1 MKAVVLGAAAG
12 GGFPQWNCGCRNC
25 SLARQGDERARPRTQ
40 SGLAVSGDGR
50 VWILLNASPDLGVQ
64 MRATPALWPEAGE
77 LRHSPIAAVVLTSA
91 DIDQI
96 AGLLNLRE
104 GHAFDLVALQPV
116 HAVLSANPVF
126 GVLANARRLVARAG
140 QPMPLPGG
148 LEAELFP
155 VSGKAPLYQEGNDP
169 RLGSEAGEVCGVLV
183 RSGGQV
189 LAYVPGCAGI
199 TPALRERL
207 AGVDAVLF
215 DGTLYTDDEMIRMG
229 AGVKTGRRM
238 GHVPVSGEGGSLD
251 FLSGLAG
258 PRKIYIH
265 INNTNPILIEGS
277 GEHRAVRGAGIE
289 VGFDGM
295 EIAL

>member
-50 VWILLNASPDLGVQ
+50 AWILLNASPDLGAQ
-64 MRATPALWPEAGE
+64 MRANPALWPAEGE

-96 AGLLNLRE
+96 TGLLNLRE
-104 GHAFDLVALQPV
+104 GHAFDLVALEPV
-116 HAVLSANPVF
+116 HAVLAANPVF
-126 GVLANARRLVARAG
+126 GVLAGARRAVVAAG
-140 QPMPLPGG
+140 QPVRLPGG
-148 LEAELFP
+148 LEVELFAVP
-155 VSGKAPLYQEGNDP
+155 GKAPLYEEGDDP
-169 RLGSEAGEVCGVLV
+169 KLGSEAGEVCGVLV
-183 RSGGQV
+183 RSGGRV
-189 LAYVPGCAGI
+189 LAYVPGCAEI
-199 TPALRERL
+199 TLALRERL
-207 AGVDAVLF
+207 AAADAVLF
-215 DGTLYTDDEMIRMG
+215 DGTLYTDDEMIRLG

-238 GHVPVSGEGGSLD
+238 GHVPVSGEGGSLS

-258 PRKIYIH
+258 RKIYVH

-277 GEHRAVRGAGIE
+277 GEHRVVRDAGVEI
-289 VGFDGM
+289 GWDGM
-295 EIAL
+295 EIVL

>member
-1 MKAVVLGAAAG
+1 VLGAAAG

-40 SGLAVSGDGR
+40 SGLAVSADGR
-50 VWILLNASPDLGVQ
+50 AWILLNASPDLGAQ
-64 MRATPALWPEAGE
+64 MRATPALWPETGE

-104 GHAFDLVALQPV
+104 GHAFDLVALEPV
-116 HAVLSANPVF
+116 QAVLAANPVF
-126 GVLANARRLVARAG
+126 GVLAGARRVIAQPG
-140 QPMPLPGG
+140 QPVRLGG
-148 LEAELFP
+148 LEIELFP
-155 VSGKAPLYQEGNDP
+155 VSGKAPLYEEGDDS

-183 RSGGQV
+183 RSDGRT
-189 LAYVPGCAGI
+189 LAYVPGCAEI
-199 TPALRERL
+199 TPDLRERL
-207 AGVDAVLF
+207 VAADAVLF

-238 GHVPVSGEGGSLD
+238 GHVPVSGEGGSLS
-251 FLSGLAG
+251 FLSGLPG
-258 PRKIYIH
+258 RKIYVH

-277 GEHRAVRGAGIE
+277 GEHRAVRDAGVEI
-289 VGFDGM
+289 GWDGM
-295 EIAL
+295 EIVL